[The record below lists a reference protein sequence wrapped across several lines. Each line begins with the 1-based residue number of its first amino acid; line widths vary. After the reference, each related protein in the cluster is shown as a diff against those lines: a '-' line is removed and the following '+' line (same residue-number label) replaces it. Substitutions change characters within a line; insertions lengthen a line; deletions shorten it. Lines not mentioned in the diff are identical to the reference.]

1 MSSSTSKRSTAKLV
15 KNCKQQMKKYHIY
28 QWSKQS
34 WNKHLMSLRITL
46 IVKEQRRKIEGDLKI
61 TQEVVGE
68 MERAKKELDQAV
80 LRKEREIGD
89 LNSKLGEEQNAV
101 SKLTRVIKETQGRV
115 EEMEEELEAERQS
128 RAKAERQR
136 SELAREMEELTERI
150 EEASGATAAQM
161 ELNKKRESEVI
172 RMRKDLEEIN
182 IQQESTV
189 LSLKKKTPRCYHGNV

>member
-1 MSSSTSKRSTAKLV
+1 
-15 KNCKQQMKKYHIY
+15 
-28 QWSKQS
+28 
-34 WNKHLMSLRITL
+34 
-46 IVKEQRRKIEGDLKI
+46 
-61 TQEVVGE
+61 

-136 SELAREMEELTERI
+136 SELAREMEELTDRLDE
-150 EEASGATAAQM
+150 SCVATAAQM
-161 ELNKKRESEVI
+161 ELNKKRESE
-172 RMRKDLEEIN
+172 
-182 IQQESTV
+182 
-189 LSLKKKTPRCYHGNV
+189 

>member
-1 MSSSTSKRSTAKLV
+1 
-15 KNCKQQMKKYHIY
+15 
-28 QWSKQS
+28 
-34 WNKHLMSLRITL
+34 
-46 IVKEQRRKIEGDLKI
+46 
-61 TQEVVGE
+61 

-80 LRKEREIGD
+80 LRKKREIGD
-89 LNSKLGEEQNAV
+89 LNSKLGEEQNTV

-161 ELNKKRESEVI
+161 ELNKKKLEQGVQ
-172 RMRKDLEEIN
+172 RKE
-182 IQQESTV
+182 
-189 LSLKKKTPRCYHGNV
+189 R